1 MSSTPPPTGPGTPGG
16 PDPGAGPGG
25 GRPGYPGY
33 TAVSNL
39 DIARMPIPGNAEFLF
54 VVLALILLAIIAAIA
69 DTIGVFIW
77 VDVFKW
83 FGSAYLLSRGIAK
96 ASRVLEQ

>member
-1 MSSTPPPTGPGTPGG
+1 MSSTTPPTDPGTPGG
-16 PDPGAGPGG
+16 ADPGPGPGG
-25 GRPGYPGY
+25 GRPGYPSY
-33 TAVSNL
+33 TAASNF

-69 DTIGVFIW
+69 DTIGVGDW
-77 VDVFKW
+77 VRVFQW
-83 FGSAYLLSRGIAK
+83 FGAAYLLSRGIAK

>member
-1 MSSTPPPTGPGTPGG
+1 MSTTPNDPGTPGSPSG
-16 PDPGAGPGG
+16 PSPGTGYGP
-25 GRPGYPGY
+25 Y
-33 TAVSNL
+33 TAMGR

-54 VVLALILLAIIAAIA
+54 LVLALILLAIIALAA
-69 DTIGVFIW
+69 DTVGVASW

>member
-1 MSSTPPPTGPGTPGG
+1 MSSTTPPTDPGPPGG
-16 PDPGAGPGG
+16 SDPGA
-25 GRPGYPGY
+25 GRPGYPSY

-39 DIARMPIPGNAEFLF
+39 DIARLPIPGNAEFLF
-54 VVLALILLAIIAAIA
+54 VFLALILLAIIAAIA
-69 DTIGVFIW
+69 DTVGISSW

>member
-1 MSSTPPPTGPGTPGG
+1 MSTTPNDPGTPGG
-16 PDPGAGPGG
+16 TS
-25 GRPGYPGY
+25 PGYGY
-33 TAVSNL
+33 TAMGR

-69 DTIGVFIW
+69 DTVGVLSW

>member
-1 MSSTPPPTGPGTPGG
+1 MSTTPN
-16 PDPGAGPGG
+16 DPGAPGGTGSGPGYG
-25 GRPGYPGY
+25 PY
-33 TAVSNL
+33 TAMGR

-69 DTIGVFIW
+69 DTVGVLSW